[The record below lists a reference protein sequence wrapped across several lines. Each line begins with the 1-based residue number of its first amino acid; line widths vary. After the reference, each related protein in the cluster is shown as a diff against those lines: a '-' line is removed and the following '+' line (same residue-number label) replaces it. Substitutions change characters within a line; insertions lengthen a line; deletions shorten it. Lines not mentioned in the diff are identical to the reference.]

1 MTAAKAERFEDC
13 PTCGAHRVERIAG
26 LGICRQCGSEIR
38 TSPSQSLARTLRGI
52 LLLAA
57 LFMGILASEALVAF
71 VVSSRPMSL
80 LSGLLLATGILLV
93 LAMSIIAVG
102 TGDIRA
108 GAVITTPGYESF
120 LVWRRI
126 RKEVGTWPIIA
137 TGLAFGL
144 ALIGLAVLLG
154 AA

>member
-1 MTAAKAERFEDC
+1 
-13 PTCGAHRVERIAG
+13 
-26 LGICRQCGSEIR
+26 
-38 TSPSQSLARTLRGI
+38 
-52 LLLAA
+52 
-57 LFMGILASEALVAF
+57 MGILASEALVAF

-102 TGDIRA
+102 MGDIRA
-108 GAVITTPGYESF
+108 GAVITTSGYESF

-144 ALIGLAVLLG
+144 GLIGLAVLLG